1 VSTHTRWHLVMDGP
15 ADLRP
20 ARTPEVEPAITRV
33 TAPAPELGRFFYTA
47 VGWRWHW
54 VDRLPW
60 ALAEWERLQTRQGF
74 EFWTAW
80 LEGAPVGYYE
90 LDRHED
96 GTTEILLFGLLPAFI
111 GQGLGGHLLTHAV
124 QRAWQEGTKRVILN
138 TCSLDHPAAKDA
150 YLARGFH
157 LERTEAYEKALP
169 PAMDGPWPG
178 AEVAGPGGPG
188 QGPPPRPV

>member
-1 VSTHTRWHLVMDGP
+1 MDTPGE
-15 ADLRP
+15 LRP
-20 ARTPEVEPAITRV
+20 SQVPPKEPAITRV
-33 TAPAPELGRFFYTA
+33 MDVSPELGRFFYTA
-47 VGWRWHW
+47 VGWRWQW

-60 ALAEWERLQTRQGF
+60 RLPEWERLQTRQGF

-80 LEGAPVGYYE
+80 LDGAPVGYYE

-111 GQGLGGHLLTHAV
+111 GRGLGGHLLTHAV

-138 TCSLDHPAAKDA
+138 TCSLDHPTAKDA

-157 LERTEAYEKALP
+157 LEKTEAYEKELP

-178 AEVAGPGGPG
+178 AGVT
-188 QGPPPRPV
+188 